1 MHAGFFLP
9 CCESIGL
16 LTRLNGNVAG
26 GGNVCLYEWAAL
38 CISRWERSDV
48 LPAVTNPTAVLS
60 MLCEARSVNDWVLV
74 NTEETELLPLSLAL
88 PFWMQIS
95 ILEVLFFYNM
105 FGWVAQWS
113 EVCMSEIPLMRNE
126 PLPWRY
132 GMLCSKRFL
141 SLLEFCGFHDAN
153 LCLGFVLITQ
163 AKLYSKWLLAWK
175 LCRNAWCFLNK
186 WSHFLRAQQTVDAHQ
201 SIFSIGSSKMFLF
214 KSHKPWTKP
223 VRYKVNCNIIYVD
236 LEQKST
242 WKLDDRVKDCT

>member
-1 MHAGFFLP
+1 METRDFPFKMSAAGLWGQEKLFLLWVISHPVCDSCMRSDEVNTHACCTILGYMILQRCMLAFFLP

-95 ILEVLFFYNM
+95 ILEVLLIYNM
-105 FGWVAQWS
+105 FGWVAHLYKWS
-113 EVCMSEIPLMRNE
+113 MHVWNPTDAEWAVAMAIRNAVFKKIPEFIGILWF
-126 PLPWRY
+126 PWRKPLFRVCLNY
-132 GMLCSKRFL
+132 TSKT
-141 SLLEFCGFHDAN
+141 LL
-153 LCLGFVLITQ
+153 
-163 AKLYSKWLLAWK
+163 
-175 LCRNAWCFLNK
+175 
-186 WSHFLRAQQTVDAHQ
+186 
-201 SIFSIGSSKMFLF
+201 
-214 KSHKPWTKP
+214 
-223 VRYKVNCNIIYVD
+223 
-236 LEQKST
+236 
-242 WKLDDRVKDCT
+242 